1 MGHYIAL
8 LRGVNVGGNRKLPMA
23 DLKRELT
30 ALGYA
35 NVRTLL
41 ASGNVVFEGKKQ
53 STEAVERKLERDLA
67 ARMGLETDVM
77 VRTPEEWAAAMA
89 ANPFVAE
96 AQSQPSRLLLVALK
110 SEPAAPARAAL
121 ATYLERL
128 AGPER
133 VEVRGREVFVF
144 FPEGQADSKL
154 NLRALGSSTGRNWNT
169 VSKLHAMVAR

>member
-23 DLKRELT
+23 DLKRELE

-41 ASGNVVFEGKKQ
+41 ASGNVVMDGKKQ
-53 STEAVERKLERDLA
+53 STGALERKLEKDLA

-77 VRTPEEWAAAMA
+77 VRTPEEWGAAIA
-89 ANPFVAE
+89 ANPFPAE
-96 AQSQPSRLLLVALK
+96 AESHPSRLLLMALK
-110 SEPAAPARAAL
+110 TEPTAAARAAF

-133 VEVRGREVFVF
+133 VIVRGREVFVF
-144 FPEGQADSKL
+144 FPDGQADSKL
-154 NLRALGSSTGRNWNT
+154 NLKALGSSTGRNWNT
-169 VSKLHAMVAR
+169 VLKLRAMVAP